1 MKSSDYNFYF
11 PVLNDNMRNC
21 AKVST
26 ELAKCTVDLFVY
38 VVYEYT

>member
-21 AKVST
+21 AKVESS
-26 ELAKCTVDLFVY
+26 LNVDVFVHL
-38 VVYEYT
+38 VYEYT